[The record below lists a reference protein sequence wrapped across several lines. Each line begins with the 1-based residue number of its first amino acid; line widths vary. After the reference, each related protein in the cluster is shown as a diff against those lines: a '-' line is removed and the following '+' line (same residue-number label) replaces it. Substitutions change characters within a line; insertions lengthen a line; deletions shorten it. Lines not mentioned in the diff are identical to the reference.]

1 MYKMPRYRCF
11 RPCLRQQQRRTT
23 CVMSSRDDH
32 ARTAGR
38 KSTVVSITY
47 EVSTKIRR
55 LSILSGPD
63 LPKYNFGRLA
73 IPAKHL
79 IVFVDLGT
87 TASFY
92 FAMLLLA
99 RVCHSDMFNVHR
111 PPSYCYQHII
121 YGSFSC
127 EERSLPPSQFAFPH
141 YPVMAQPILH
151 SSKRHYVN
159 ATYILP
165 ADTDELQRYEQL

>member
-1 MYKMPRYRCF
+1 MPRHRCF
-11 RPCLRQQQRRTT
+11 RPCLRQQQRRTAY
-23 CVMSSRDDH
+23 VMSSRDDH

-92 FAMLLLA
+92 FASCCLQGFAIRICLMSIGRRVTVTSILYMGLFLVRNVPSHPLNLLSLIT
-99 RVCHSDMFNVHR
+99 RSW
-111 PPSYCYQHII
+111 PKQ
-121 YGSFSC
+121 SC
-127 EERSLPPSQFAFPH
+127 TAPNDI
-141 YPVMAQPILH
+141 M
-151 SSKRHYVN
+151 
-159 ATYILP
+159 
-165 ADTDELQRYEQL
+165 